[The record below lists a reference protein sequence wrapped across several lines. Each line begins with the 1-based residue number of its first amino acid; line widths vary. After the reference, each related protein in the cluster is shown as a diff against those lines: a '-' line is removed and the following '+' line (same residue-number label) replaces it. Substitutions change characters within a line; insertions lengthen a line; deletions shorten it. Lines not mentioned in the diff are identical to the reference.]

1 MVGAPYQRRDTVTHQ
16 RRANVPYQ
24 RRATVSPRCRAIM
37 LIVVGSLLLFPVSLF
52 YLVQDGVLAI
62 TPLTIVGGVVLIV
75 GLAKRGRGPLDA
87 SDLPPTRPDLRN
99 PTK

>member
-1 MVGAPYQRRDTVTHQ
+1 MVGAPYQRR
-16 RRANVPYQ
+16 
-24 RRATVSPRCRAIM
+24 ATVSYQRRAIM

-75 GLAKRGRGPLDA
+75 GLLKRGRGPLDA

>member
-1 MVGAPYQRRDTVTHQ
+1 MTNQ

-24 RRATVSPRCRAIM
+24 RRATLTYQRRATV

-62 TPLTIVGGVVLIV
+62 TPLSLVGGGLLIA
-75 GLAKRGRGPLDA
+75 GLVKRGRGPLDA
-87 SDLPPTRPDLRN
+87 SDLPRTRPDLRSPAN
-99 PTK
+99 